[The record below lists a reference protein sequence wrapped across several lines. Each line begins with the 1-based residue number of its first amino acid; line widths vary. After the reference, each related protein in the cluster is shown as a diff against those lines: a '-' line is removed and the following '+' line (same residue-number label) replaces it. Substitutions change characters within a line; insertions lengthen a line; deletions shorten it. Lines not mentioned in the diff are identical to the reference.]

1 MSTDMRSVV
10 RHRSVHVC
18 PHLQS
23 NGRLAPVASQQTPP
37 PSIHTPSG
45 PIQFQNFPGL
55 LEPSTESLLEWPTG
69 NAVSSAASR
78 GLRLRAFD
86 PLQRP
91 AAGSGVH
98 LPDAQRAPLLHP
110 VPAILQLPSCC
121 FAGGSG
127 MLLSAAACAGVA
139 NRRRRPGNDGGNGG
153 FGTYLRTSHAAGERD
168 GVLEGRKPQRNQR
181 PCLRPVNQHGGQC
194 ARARLTRPVRVQ

>member
-55 LEPSTESLLEWPTG
+55 LEPSTEF
-69 NAVSSAASR
+69 AAR
-78 GLRLRAFD
+78 
-86 PLQRP
+86 
-91 AAGSGVH
+91 
-98 LPDAQRAPLLHP
+98 
-110 VPAILQLPSCC
+110 
-121 FAGGSG
+121 
-127 MLLSAAACAGVA
+127 VA
-139 NRRRRPGNDGGNGG
+139 NRERRVISRFAWPPPSSVRSASAPG
-153 FGTYLRTSHAAGERD
+153 
-168 GVLEGRKPQRNQR
+168 
-181 PCLRPVNQHGGQC
+181 GGQWGTSSRC
-194 ARARLTRPVRVQ
+194 AEGASASPGPPQSFNFPPAASPEARACSSPPPHAPALPIAADAPGMTVGTAALAPTSEQVTRQGNAMGSSKVGSRSEISDRVSGL